1 MNRKTNIFLS
11 KLSNKQRHTLD
22 YWRVA
27 TQEIEN
33 TCLSVLNLMYQNDDY
48 ANYMRY
54 QQQFQNF
61 KEIRNVLSSIVL
73 KTVETNNLL
82 FMESVVVDSVKQLMN
97 TIVLNSVGDEST
109 IRETTAIRCMYNEI
123 ALIIVKCMLILKK
136 KIQDVD
142 QYLNKIPSRQIKY
155 ETEAYKTAKML
166 DAFANRLNF
175 MLKMTL
181 KARKERN
188 GQIAKSVL
196 ESVELIITSVQRI
209 TFDKR
214 TFRKIEPPVS
224 SSTSCIPNSIPTEN
238 RDKFIQRT
246 RNVWS
251 LVQKEKVAQISETS
265 TDTPRFI
272 ENILNDN
279 SLRYRDKLKV
289 IRERIKRSTNNRH
302 SHYDDD
308 IPYGWI
314 HPTEEQIED
323 YISKNGGCPTSTL
336 QTINAKERFTLKEL
350 VKMFPVDTQHLRFP
364 PNPSNA
370 SIYKSKAQNESKISV
385 IDEDLLEGL
394 LWRWH
399 EASDSESTI
408 SVRFQFEMSD
418 SHRRERWLR
427 GFRRVLEVDP
437 DKMIEL
443 QREISAAKQSSSYAE
458 KNDPYNNPI
467 Q

>member
-48 ANYMRY
+48 ANYLRY

-61 KEIRNVLSSIVL
+61 KEIRNVLSNIVL

-82 FMESVVVDSVKQLMN
+82 FMESVVVNSVKQLMN
-97 TIVLNSVGDEST
+97 TIVLNSAGNEGT
-109 IRETTAIRCMYNEI
+109 IRKTTAISRMYNEI

-142 QYLNKIPSRQIKY
+142 QYLNKIPTRQIKY
-155 ETEAYKTAKML
+155 ETEAYKTLRML

-175 MLKMTL
+175 MLRKTL
-181 KARKERN
+181 KGRNEQN
-188 GQIAKSVL
+188 GQIAESVFQ
-196 ESVELIITSVQRI
+196 SVELIITSVQRI
-209 TFDKR
+209 SFDKR
-214 TFRKIEPPVS
+214 SLCKIEPPVS
-224 SSTSCIPNSIPTEN
+224 SSTSYIPNSIPTEN

-251 LVQKEKVAQISETS
+251 LVQEEKSARISDTLP
-265 TDTPRFI
+265 DTPRFI

-279 SLRYRDKLKV
+279 SLRYRDKLKI
-289 IRERIKRSTNNRH
+289 IRERMKGSTNMRH
-302 SHYDDD
+302 SHDDD

-323 YISKNGGCPTSTL
+323 YICRNGGCPTSTL
-336 QTINAKERFTLKEL
+336 QAINAKERFTLTEI
-350 VKMFPVDTQHLRFP
+350 VKMFPCSTQHLRFP

-370 SIYKSKAQNESKISV
+370 SIFTSKAQNQSEISI

-399 EASDSESTI
+399 EVSDSESTI

-418 SHRRERWLR
+418 THRRERWLR

-443 QREISAAKQSSSYAE
+443 QREILVAQQSRSYTE
-458 KNDPYNNPI
+458 LRDPCNNPSK
-467 Q
+467 